1 MIHHETIVRD
11 AIEKRDELLS
21 SKHDNKIYNIGLI
34 PFSLLVILTLFYFLD
49 LFFYN
54 SPTSGL
60 ATTFSMLIYKSIEF
74 TTLPADFVANA
85 LFFFGATTFGL
96 FYLPLL
102 IYIVYLNINGPDDA
116 LKREAPWLT
125 AFIKAFIFYIVYCI
139 FVDLGNLFYLVAERE
154 VGNTIIQPTSLTNVY
169 LTITETG
176 MKIALILILLLL
188 DYGIRR
194 PFNINKG

>member
-11 AIEKRDELLS
+11 AIEKRKKVLS
-21 SKHDNKIYNIGLI
+21 YPNNEIVLNFIAIPITGLI
-34 PFSLLVILTLFYFLD
+34 AITLFYFLD
-49 LFFYN
+49 LFYDKN
-54 SPTSGL
+54 PSDGV
-60 ATTFSMLIYKSIEF
+60 ATKFSLFIYKSIEL
-74 TTLPADFVANA
+74 TTLPADFVANT

-96 FYLPLL
+96 FYIPLL
-102 IYIVYLNINGPDDA
+102 IYIAYLNINGPDDA

-139 FVDLGNLFYLVAERE
+139 FADLGNLFYLVGERE
-154 VGNTIIQPTSLTNVY
+154 VDNTIIQPTSLTNVY

-176 MKIALILILLLL
+176 MKVALILILLLL